1 MSRLVARAENWEKV
15 YEAFHNVN
23 FAAFDYNTIKQSLLD
38 YIKLYFP
45 ETFNDYIE
53 SSEFIA
59 LIESF
64 AYVAELIAYRLDID
78 AHENFIT
85 VAQRKDS
92 ILRLAKLVSYSAD
105 RPLPARGL
113 VKLTSVK
120 TTENLIDANG
130 INLSNRTIRWNDV
143 TNLNWKDQFILVMDR
158 ILTQEFGTVKS
169 SDRFQIENVLFE
181 LYALNISPLTS
192 GAMPYNATVNNKSLN
207 MELVPVEYNST
218 DGIIERR
225 PYNGAN
231 FTLLY
236 GRDGLGDSSDT
247 TGFFCFTKQGTLR
260 RFRKEFDGVT
270 PNQTYEIPMN
280 NANETDVWV
289 NNVDPITGK
298 ILDIPHLLPQKR
310 DIQTGYTGEWVQ
322 VDLAHAQNV
331 IFNTNPRRAK
341 YEVETRDNSR
351 ARIIFG
357 DGEFADIPSGTFDF
371 WLRESVDEDIIISQ
385 SSVVD
390 KTISMTYVDQYN
402 RTQTF
407 SFTFSLINSLQNNSS
422 AETLEHIRTTA
433 PAVYYSQDRM
443 VNGQDYNNFMLQ
455 DSSILKL
462 RSLNRTFA
470 GDSKYITW
478 HDPSTTYE
486 NVKLVGNDGALYF
499 YEKTE
504 GQVTSVV
511 PDINSLITSFIEPL
525 LSSTDIFLY
534 VSSFGVPIS
543 KFRRSFN
550 TTEYERLSINLTPPP
565 SPTTIKMY
573 YNLVTFDWFVLRT
586 SDDPSTNLDML
597 AAGWPQ
603 SFIGTP
609 LITVSQQQ
617 TEQKYVVNRQ
627 AKRLIF
633 QSPTTTFW
641 NTNNASSVIDY
652 NTLASNFDKIC
663 ILQANSN
670 YNRDSI
676 LKRNWNFN
684 VLGVESIETGINVG
698 LTDINRLS
706 VIPVDENGD
715 GVPDHMDINDSSSPL
730 GLADIMKPKIT
741 VDLVGVL
748 NPLPSAGIRVVLPI
762 YYVVG
767 QSDVSVTSLSGKD
780 VVFGVDWI
788 EDAVDATLISNAII
802 LKGNVL
808 GGSLVEISV
817 NDYVYFVR
825 DTPYS
830 EWTVAGS
837 TPDNMTYYV
846 VEQSID
852 RELANIGSNGL
863 GLVKREIGRSDLNFM
878 WFHHSPRYHLIDP
891 AASNII
897 DTLIIQKGYFFALK
911 RWLEDPLAPAPI
923 PPTPLD
929 LRLAYGYLLKN
940 KMISDT
946 VVLHPG
952 KIKLLFGPKAIL
964 PVQSR
969 FKVIRTSDNSMT
981 DNQIKT
987 IIVST
992 IRNFFDLTVW
1002 EFGETFYFTELA
1014 TAIHASLPIE
1024 ISTVVMVPVYSGSY
1038 FGDLFQIQAQEDEL
1052 FYPDISVND
1061 IDIVTEINSTIIKS
1075 GTKTIC
1081 PIQQPNVSAAVTYEY
1096 ADEFT
1101 QLVPAITW
1109 TVVHDLGYYPI
1120 VSVFDSAANEIVPLT
1135 VDHLSNKKISITFGA
1150 LTVGTVRLV

>member
-64 AYVAELIAYRLDID
+64 AYVADLIAYRLDID
-78 AHENFIT
+78 AHENFIS

-92 ILRLAKLVSYSAD
+92 IMRLAKLVSYSAD

-113 VKLTSVK
+113 VKITSVK

-130 INLSNRTIRWNDV
+130 INVSNRTIRWNDA
-143 TNLNWKDQFILVMDR
+143 TNLSWKDQFILVMDR
-158 ILTQEFGTVKS
+158 VLNQEFGTVKS

-181 LYALNISPLTS
+181 LYALNISPLVS
-192 GAMPYNATVNNKSLN
+192 GAVSYTATVNNKPLP
-207 MELVPVEYNST
+207 MEIVPCEYNTS

-247 TGFFCFTKQGTLR
+247 TGFFCYTKQGTLR
-260 RFRKEFDGVT
+260 RFRTVFDGVT
-270 PNQTYEIPMN
+270 PNQIYEIPMN

-289 NNVDPITGK
+289 NNVDPVTGK
-298 ILDIPHLLPQKR
+298 ILDLPYLLPQKR
-310 DIQTGYTGEWVQ
+310 DTYAGYTGEWVQ

-331 IFNTNPRRAK
+331 IFNTNPRRNK
-341 YEVETRDNSR
+341 YEVEPRDNNR

-390 KTISMTYVDQYN
+390 KQVSMTYIDQYN

-407 SFTFSLINSLQNNSS
+407 TFTFSLINSLQNNSS

-443 VNGQDYNNFMLQ
+443 VNGEDYNNFMLQ

-462 RSLNRTFA
+462 RSVNRTFA
-470 GDSKYITW
+470 GDSKYMTW

-486 NVKLVGNDGALYF
+486 NVKLVGDDGALYF

-504 GQVTSVV
+504 SQVTTPIS
-511 PDINSLITSFIEPL
+511 DINDLITTYLEPL

-534 VSSFGVPIS
+534 ISSFNVPIRS
-543 KFRRSFN
+543 FRRKFN
-550 TTEYERLSINLTPPP
+550 AVEYQRLSTNLTPPP
-565 SPTTIKMY
+565 SPTNIKMF
-573 YNLVTFDWFVLRT
+573 YNISTFEWYVIRG
-586 SDDPSTNLDML
+586 SDDPSTNIDMI
-597 AAGWPQ
+597 AAGWPTN
-603 SFIGTP
+603 FIVTP
-609 LITVSQQQ
+609 LISVSQQQ
-617 TEQKYVVNRQ
+617 TEQTYTVSRQ
-627 AKRLIF
+627 AKRLTF
-633 QSPTTTFW
+633 QSPTTSFW
-641 NTNNASSVIDY
+641 NTNDATTVIDY
-652 NTLASNFDKIC
+652 NTLSSDIDKIS

-670 YNRDSI
+670 CNRDGI
-676 LKRNWNFN
+676 LKRNWTFD
-684 VLGVESIETGINVG
+684 VLGIENIEHGINIG
-698 LTDINRLS
+698 LSDVNRLS
-706 VIPVDENGD
+706 VIPSDENGD
-715 GVPDHMDINDSSSPL
+715 GVPDHMDINDSTNPL
-730 GLADIMKPKIT
+730 GMADIIKPKIT
-741 VDLVGVL
+741 VNLVGVM
-748 NPLPSAGIRVVLPI
+748 NPLPSAGIRVELPI

-767 QSDVSVTSLSGKD
+767 HGDVSVTSLSGKT

-808 GGSLVEISV
+808 GGSLVQISV

-825 DTPYS
+825 NTPYE
-830 EWTVAGS
+830 EWSIVDT
-837 TPDNMTYYV
+837 TPDNINYYV
-846 VEQSID
+846 IEHSID
-852 RELANIGSNGL
+852 AQLANIGDNGI
-863 GLVKREIGRSDLNFM
+863 GLVKREMGRSDLNFM

-897 DTLIIQKGYFFALK
+897 DTLIIQKGYYAALK
-911 RWLEDPLAPAPI
+911 RWLEYPSAPAPI
-923 PPTPLD
+923 APTPLE

-952 KIKLLFGPKAIL
+952 RIKLLFGPKAIVQL
-964 PVQSR
+964 QSR
-969 FKVIRTSDNSMT
+969 FKVIRTSDTSVT

-987 IIVST
+987 TIVST

-1002 EFGETFYFTELA
+1002 EFGETFYFTELS
-1014 TAIHASLPIE
+1014 TAIHAALPVE
-1024 ISTVVMVPVYSGSY
+1024 ISTVVMVPLYSGSY

-1052 FYPDISVND
+1052 FYPDITVND

-1075 GTKTIC
+1075 GAKAVC
-1081 PIQQPNVSAAVTYEY
+1081 PIQQPNTSTITNYEY
-1096 ADEFT
+1096 ADEFI
-1101 QLVPAITW
+1101 QSVPAVSW
-1109 TVVHDLGYYPI
+1109 TIIHDLGYLPI
-1120 VSVFDSAANEIVPLT
+1120 VSVFDSSSNEITPIVE
-1135 VDHLSNKKISITFGA
+1135 HLSNKKILITFTTA
-1150 LTVGTVRLV
+1150 MIGTVRLV